1 MLGRRRRPQTPRQ
14 AGGLPA
20 GEGAD
25 ADAQPGPQPVSD
37 SQHPPPGWSWKRP
50 LGLAGPIP
58 RGGGTLLCP
67 GLTPRGGFQGMW
79 RAQPL
84 GKKAVGLALPLLCS
98 TQTEG
103 EFQTREVEDATQ
115 IPFTAQ
121 TWDGRGEPGPV
132 PPSPAAH
139 QLVLGYL
146 QVPGMEVPGHQPVPL
161 LPGCQVCR
169 RACR

>member
-1 MLGRRRRPQTPRQ
+1 
-14 AGGLPA
+14 
-20 GEGAD
+20 
-25 ADAQPGPQPVSD
+25 
-37 SQHPPPGWSWKRP
+37 
-50 LGLAGPIP
+50 
-58 RGGGTLLCP
+58 
-67 GLTPRGGFQGMW
+67 MW